1 MQREPDLGSNGP
13 AKAGLQPQCRCYGVQ
28 ILVAGRQKQW
38 RDDVSAQVR
47 RAGYCATTVDCAI
60 DALTVLALGLPV
72 DVLLTDVDL
81 YGDLDCSRLAIEAR
95 VMRPN
100 LSIILAS
107 DLDEADLVPDAFV
120 LSQTQGAGGV
130 ASTLREALAA
140 RAA

>member
-1 MQREPDLGSNGP
+1 
-13 AKAGLQPQCRCYGVQ
+13 
-28 ILVAGRQKQW
+28 
-38 RDDVSAQVR
+38 
-47 RAGYCATTVDCAI
+47 
-60 DALTVLALGLPV
+60 
-72 DVLLTDVDL
+72 
-81 YGDLDCSRLAIEAR
+81 
-95 VMRPN
+95 MRPN